1 MLKFYQCNHCKQII
15 IKLLD
20 KNVPVMCCG
29 EKMQELIPNNS
40 DGAGEKHVPVISQN
54 GNVVTVSV
62 GSVEHPMVEVHYITM
77 IILET
82 NKGYQVKHLTP
93 EMAPKADFVLA
104 DDEEVVNAYEYCNLH
119 SLWSA
124 R

>member
-20 KNVPVMCCG
+20 KKVPVICCG
-29 EKMQELIPNNS
+29 EAMKELIPNTN
-40 DGAGEKHVPVISQN
+40 DGAGEKHVPVIIQN
-54 GNVVTVSV
+54 GNNVTVEV
-62 GSVEHPMVEVHYITM
+62 GSVTHPMTEGHYITM

-82 NKGYQVKHLTP
+82 STGYQVKHLTP
-93 EMAPKADFVLA
+93 DMEPKANFTLNEG
-104 DDEEVVNAYEYCNLH
+104 EEVVNAYEYCNLH

>member
-104 DDEEVVNAYEYCNLH
+104 EDEEVVNAYEYCNLH